1 MRAWQWVGVVY
12 SRLVML
18 NAFFTAALCSFILSG
33 QTHAQE
39 VIVARETKPEAP
51 KQTAPSSEQSRSESP
66 APERAK
72 PKSRQKKSASAVPT
86 LEQMRMAGARAAEG
100 QENRSVPQST
110 RAGGS
115 DTEIAPAP
123 IPTVAETPKPVK
135 RETPVE
141 QKSAPRMSKLR
152 SSKFEGIGP
161 IRPTMIESGRE
172 EPSATPSPKAQ
183 TRGEQT
189 PAP

>member
-1 MRAWQWVGVVY
+1 MPRG
-12 SRLVML
+12 
-18 NAFFTAALCSFILSG
+18 FFSVLLCSFILVG

-51 KQTAPSSEQSRSESP
+51 KQAVPSSEQSPSESL
-66 APERAK
+66 APEPAK
-72 PKSRQKKSASAVPT
+72 PKSRQEKSGSAVPT

-100 QENRSVPQST
+100 LENQPLPQST
-110 RAGGS
+110 R
-115 DTEIAPAP
+115 EIAPAP
-123 IPTVAETPKPVK
+123 VPTVAETPRPVK
-135 RETPVE
+135 RESPVE
-141 QKSAPRMSKLR
+141 QRRTSPLFKPRSNKL
-152 SSKFEGIGP
+152 EGIGP

-183 TRGEQT
+183 TRSEQT